1 MNQMRVVV
9 TGGRDY
15 NDEETVGRELQRMVQ
30 SADKQGKKIV
40 FIAGGARGLDT
51 LVEDWCL
58 SKGVP
63 CMVFRA
69 PWNSHYGK
77 RSGPVRNQWM
87 IDYGMPTY
95 GIVFPGGSGTADM
108 LSRIKKAGINHHIV
122 LD

>member
-15 NDEETVGRELQRMVQ
+15 DDEETVDRELQKVMR
-30 SADKQGKKIV
+30 SANGKSVV

-58 SKGVP
+58 DQGVP
-63 CMVFRA
+63 CIVMKA

-87 IDYGMPTY
+87 INFGFPTY
-95 GIVFPGGSGTADM
+95 GIVFPGGQGTADM
-108 LSRIKKAGINHHIV
+108 HRRIKAAGINYHV
-122 LD
+122 VA